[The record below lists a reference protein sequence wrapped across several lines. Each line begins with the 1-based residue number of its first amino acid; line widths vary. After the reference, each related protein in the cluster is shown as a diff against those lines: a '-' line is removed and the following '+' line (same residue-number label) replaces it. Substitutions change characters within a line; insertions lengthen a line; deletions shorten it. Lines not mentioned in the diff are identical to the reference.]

1 MSGQRE
7 IFGLVVVCAVI
18 VVLSLAGLAAAF
30 ATRLELD
37 IDGLLLIAVCLMM
50 GGIFSLML
58 FLIAKE
64 YGWLDHMPFLGRKR
78 AAKAAAGNPSDSATG
93 QGK

>member
-1 MSGQRE
+1 MSTQRE
-7 IFGLVVVCAVI
+7 VFGLVVVCVVI

-30 ATRLELD
+30 ATQLEFD

-64 YGWLDHMPFLGRKR
+64 YGWLDRIPFLRKR
-78 AAKAAAGNPSDSATG
+78 RAVEVAAGNPSDSAGG
-93 QGK
+93 QEK